1 MKCLFWFKEKKNKE
15 PKLYLKLNG
24 EEKEMANVL
33 EAILD
38 ALCYCSG
45 DK

>member
-1 MKCLFWFKEKKNKE
+1 MKCLLWFKEKKNKE

-24 EEKEMANVL
+24 GKEDMANVL

-38 ALCYCSG
+38 ALIPGCG
-45 DK
+45 NK